1 MGQRNVQTSE
11 TMINIKHLMWVRNR
25 WRKIQ
30 KKKKAKKSGNRRQQK
45 GDSMRKMED
54 IQKGEE

>member
-1 MGQRNVQTSE
+1 MEKDT
-11 TMINIKHLMWVRNR
+11 
-25 WRKIQ
+25 
-30 KKKKAKKSGNRRQQK
+30 KKKKAKKSGNRRQKK